1 MSTRPLIRSPRV
13 RSGVFLAA
21 AALAAIGLV
30 ITAGAAG
37 AAPQPSVAQVQA
49 KLNKLTAQENV
60 LIQRYDQ
67 VSQELSSARQRL
79 KLVDQ
84 AEARD
89 KVALHNMQGAIGGI
103 ASAAY
108 MNGSL
113 NSALGILTSTS
124 SSAQTV
130 MEQSAFLTKLSTSD
144 GQQLAEGNLVANAL
158 SDAKQSVLRTESA
171 VATLQKDL
179 KGQKDNLEKLITKQK
194 GILSTLTA
202 QQQTT
207 LIGGGPVTTPT
218 NTVPTNT
225 QAGKAVAF
233 AFAQLGCP
241 YVFGGTGPCGA
252 GFDCSGLMM
261 QAWAAAGVAIP
272 RTSEAQAGLPAVPTS
287 ALQPGDILEFAGD
300 SHVGMYV
307 GGGMLIDAPQ
317 PGQNVEEVSLSN
329 SWYSSNLDG
338 AVRP

>member
-1 MSTRPLIRSPRV
+1 VGTHPAIRSPLIRR
-13 RSGVFLAA
+13 GAA
-21 AALAAIGLV
+21 AAVAVLTAAGL
-30 ITAGAAG
+30 IMTAGAAG
-37 AAPQPSVAQVQA
+37 AEPQPSVSQVKA
-49 KLNKLTAQENV
+49 KINKLTAQENV

-67 VSQELSSARQRL
+67 VSQELSSAKQRL

-84 AEARD
+84 AVTRD
-89 KVALHNMQGAIGGI
+89 KVTMQNMQGAIGGI

-113 NSALGILTSTS
+113 NSPLGILTSTS

-130 MEQSAFLTKLSTSD
+130 MEQSAFLTKLSTSEQ
-144 GQQLAEGNLVANAL
+144 QQLAQGNLVANAL
-158 SDAKQSVLRTESA
+158 SDAKASVQRTESA

-252 GFDCSGLMM
+252 GFDCSGLTM

-300 SHVGMYV
+300 SHVGIYV

-317 PGQNVEEVSLSN
+317 PGENVEEVSLSN

>member
-13 RSGVFLAA
+13 RGGVFVAA
-21 AALAAIGLV
+21 AALATAGLV
-30 ITAGAAG
+30 VTAGAAG

-67 VSQELSSARQRL
+67 VSQELSAAKQRL
-79 KLVDQ
+79 KLVNQAVTRDQ
-84 AEARD
+84 
-89 KVALHNMQGAIGGI
+89 VAMHNMQGAIGGI

-108 MNGSL
+108 MNGTMTTP
-113 NSALGILTSTS
+113 LGILTSTS

-130 MEQSAFLTKLSTSD
+130 LEQSAFLTKLSTSEQ
-144 GQQLAEGNLVANAL
+144 QQLAEGNLVANAL
-158 SDAKQSVLRTESA
+158 ADAKQSVQRTESV
-171 VATLQKDL
+171 VAADKKQLA
-179 KGQKDNLEKLITKQK
+179 GQKATLEKLITKQK
-194 GILSTLTA
+194 GILATLTPPQQA
-202 QQQTT
+202 Q
-207 LIGGGPVTTPT
+207 LIGGAPVTGGT

-241 YVFGGTGPCGA
+241 YVFGGTGPCSS
-252 GFDCSGLMM
+252 GFDCSGLTM
-261 QAWAAAGVAIP
+261 QAWAAAGIAIP
-272 RTSEAQAGLPAVPTS
+272 RTSESQAGLTAVPTS

-300 SHVGMYV
+300 SHVGIYV

-329 SWYSSNLDG
+329 SWYSANLDG

>member
-1 MSTRPLIRSPRV
+1 M
-13 RSGVFLAA
+13 FLAA
-21 AALAAIGLV
+21 AALAAAGLV

-84 AEARD
+84 AVVRD
-89 KVALHNMQGAIGGI
+89 QVAMHNMQGAIGGI

-113 NSALGILTSTS
+113 SSPLGILTSTS
-124 SSAQTV
+124 SSAQTAL
-130 MEQSAFLTKLSTSD
+130 EQSAFLTKLSTSEQ
-144 GQQLAEGNLVANAL
+144 QQLAQGNLVANAL
-158 SDAKQSVLRTESA
+158 SDAKQSVQRTESS
-171 VATLQKDL
+171 VAALQKQL
-179 KGQKDNLEKLITKQK
+179 KGQKADLEKLITKQK

-241 YVFGGTGPCGA
+241 YVFGGTGPCGS
-252 GFDCSGLMM
+252 GFDCSGLTM

-272 RTSEAQAGLPAVPTS
+272 RTSEAQAGLPAVPES

-300 SHVGMYV
+300 SHVGIYV

-329 SWYSSNLDG
+329 SWYSANYDG